1 MLRFASALFVALA
14 ATTPAAADPL
24 LADFAYPYPVK
35 SFAFRAQGQD
45 LAMAYMDVAPSA
57 PTNGRTVVL
66 LHGKNFCGATW
77 EATIKPL
84 SEAGYRIIAPD
95 QIGFCKSSKP
105 QAYQYS
111 LHQLAASTRDLL
123 TSIGIEKPIIIGHS
137 MGGMLAMRYAVSF
150 PDALSGLVLVNPIGL
165 EDWRAKGV
173 PSRTIDELF
182 AGEMKTTR
190 DRIKGYQLATYY
202 GGVWKPE
209 YDRWG
214 DMLFSM
220 YQGAGGEAVA
230 WSQALTSD
238 MVFSDPVIH
247 DVPLIKVPTV
257 LMIGEKDTTAI
268 GKDRASP
275 EIARQLGRYPVIAR
289 EAANRIKGARLITFP
304 ELGHSPQVQ
313 DTARFNQT
321 LLADV
326 LAKLPSSAQ

>member
-1 MLRFASALFVALA
+1 LA

-24 LADFAYPYPVK
+24 LADFTYPYAVK

-45 LAMAYMDVAPSA
+45 LAMAYMDVPPSIPA
-57 PTNGRTVVL
+57 NGRTVVL

-209 YDRWG
+209 YDRWV

-247 DVPLIKVPTV
+247 DVPLIRVPTV

-289 EAANRIKGARLITFP
+289 EAADRIKGARLITFP

-313 DTARFNQT
+313 DTTRFNQT